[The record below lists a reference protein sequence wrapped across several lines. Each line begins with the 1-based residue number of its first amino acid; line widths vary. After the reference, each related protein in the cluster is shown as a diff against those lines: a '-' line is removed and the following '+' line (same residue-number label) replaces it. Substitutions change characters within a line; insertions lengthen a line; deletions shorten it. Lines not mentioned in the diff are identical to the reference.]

1 MATWYFHKHSNMII
15 KPLQVVVVVFELFLD
30 FHLKRFVVMFRL
42 VITFVDYMFEL
53 VSLLLSLAQIQTAF
67 E

>member
-1 MATWYFHKHSNMII
+1 MII

-30 FHLKRFVVMFRL
+30 FHLKRFVVVLRL

-67 E
+67 EQFRLY